1 VVRQGLRGEHGFR
14 RLRGN
19 RRPGSRLRLDRI
31 GNTRAMG
38 SFGAM
43 GSCRGGCRVAWFSGP
58 VIRRLL
64 ILMRGMRGRGILLL
78 LRRMLHRVVL

>member
-1 VVRQGLRGEHGFR
+1 
-14 RLRGN
+14 
-19 RRPGSRLRLDRI
+19 
-31 GNTRAMG
+31 MG

-78 LRRMLHRVVL
+78 LRRMLHRVVRERAILVLFIRVRRRLGT